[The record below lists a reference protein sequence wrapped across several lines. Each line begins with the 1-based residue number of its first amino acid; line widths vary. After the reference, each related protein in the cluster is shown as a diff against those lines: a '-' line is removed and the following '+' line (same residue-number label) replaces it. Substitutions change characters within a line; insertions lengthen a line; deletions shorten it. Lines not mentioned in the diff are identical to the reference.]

1 MSKAH
6 PGMSQTYAE
15 KMETRKKRAP
25 ARQLLQKAK
34 DMLKEKDGQFNFKEN
49 RSVLNSLKTLL
60 IKGGDTDQFLLK
72 LKH

>member
-6 PGMSQTYAE
+6 PGMSLTYAE

-34 DMLKEKDGQFNFKEN
+34 DLLKEKDGKFNFKEN

-60 IKGGDTDQFLLK
+60 IKGGDTDEFLLK